1 MFALNSN
8 KTHTEN
14 CLQTRKTRR
23 SGTSGWRAQS
33 PDLTGRRS
41 SPSAFPKRGGRV
53 LAVGAQA
60 AQSPDLTGRVL
71 RPSQIASLD
80 TASVPSPRR
89 RDETTPPL
97 QIHRHFGRVSRRHF
111 PDPDVPR
118 PDSTPLLHRYS
129 VPSSGPLT
137 RPEAQAPTSR
147 PALGFGAD
155 RSG

>member
-71 RPSQIASLD
+71 RPSQIASL
-80 TASVPSPRR
+80 TLLPFRR
-89 RDETTPPL
+89 LAAAT
-97 QIHRHFGRVSRRHF
+97 RR
-111 PDPDVPR
+111 PR
-118 PDSTPLLHRYS
+118 PYKYTATLAASAAATSQIPMSRAQIPLPCCIATLF
-129 VPSSGPLT
+129 
-137 RPEAQAPTSR
+137 
-147 PALGFGAD
+147 PARGL
-155 RSG
+155 